1 MCFIKLIPIIAEV
14 YIPFL
19 ISTYIRAVSVII
31 IALSTTSASMYGNSE
46 LLDLFGV
53 IKKYLFFDDLPK
65 YYNYKISL

>member
-65 YYNYKISL
+65 YNNYKISL